1 MAGGAHDGRP
11 DMTSLRK
18 TASAVAEGVAALSR
32 MTLGPDDQL
41 DGPADVR
48 DVIGSL
54 SLAVSRM
61 PQILGQLAVFL
72 EIEQVKGAV
81 ADDQGADAR
90 DYVREVSD
98 ALHRAGV
105 DAEAMTA
112 ALDAAREA
120 CERVQVPDPGMRK
133 EAWRARK

>member
-1 MAGGAHDGRP
+1 
-11 DMTSLRK
+11 MTRLSE
-18 TASAVAEGVAALSR
+18 TASAVAEGLAALSR

-48 DVIGSL
+48 DVIGGL
-54 SLAVSRM
+54 SLAVSRI
-61 PQILGQLAVFL
+61 PQLLGQLAVFL

-81 ADDQGADAR
+81 ADNQGADAR

-98 ALHRAGV
+98 ALHRAGA

-120 CERVQVPDPGMRK
+120 CEHVQVSGPGMQKEGWRGRK
-133 EAWRARK
+133 IVRGEDR

>member
-1 MAGGAHDGRP
+1 
-11 DMTSLRK
+11 MTRLRE
-18 TASAVAEGVAALSR
+18 TASAVTEGVAALSR
-32 MTLGPDDQL
+32 LTLGPDDQL

-61 PQILGQLAVFL
+61 PQLLGQLAVFL

-81 ADDQGADAR
+81 AGDQEADAGG
-90 DYVREVSD
+90 YVREVSD

-112 ALDAAREA
+112 ALDTAREA
-120 CERVQVPDPGMRK
+120 CERVQVSDPGMRK
-133 EAWRARK
+133 DAGRGRKIARGEDR